1 MRKEIL
7 TLMVFLYV
15 MILVSPALCQTGSAL
30 LEEGIKQ
37 YQNENYEEAIEILE
51 KVRSREPESSLA
63 AFFLGMA
70 YKQTIDY
77 DKAAVNLEDALTLKP
92 AVKEALAD
100 YINILFHL
108 NKLEEAKKWINV
120 AREQN
125 VEPASIYFLEGMI
138 LAQEKNYG
146 SAVESFEKAKS
157 LDRNLV
163 QMADYQIGLCYLKE
177 QKFKNAGERFKA
189 TASYDPQSDL
199 AASARQ
205 YFDAVEK
212 SIFYTRPIRVTMG
225 IYGGYDSNVV
235 SSPRQESLSGSI
247 GSSGSGVLSPSVR
260 IEYVPRLN
268 RAWLFNAM
276 YSSSA
281 NLHDRFVHSRDLIA
295 NTVSFLPGYNFGR
308 FSISILGS
316 YTNYL
321 LRTDS
326 DIVPDGN
333 AGYKHYEDYFTGGPV
348 LKLLVTENQIL
359 ELFTGYDKK
368 NYYNQVIP
376 SGSSRRDAEGFR
388 GYLSW
393 VWFFWRNGFVN
404 LRYEICKE
412 AADGIYWDNLS
423 NRLSAGLVLPILPEN
438 LTRKIGSLYL
448 QMAGGFTFQDY
459 SHPQPYSDAAGYAKT
474 GRRKDEIY
482 NGSVGLNWDI
492 TKNWSCVVQYSH
504 IKSDSNIPV
513 YEYTRN
519 LYTMGLEF
527 KF

>member
-1 MRKEIL
+1 
-7 TLMVFLYV
+7 MVFLFV
-15 MILVSPALCQTGSAL
+15 MILVSPALCQTGTAL
-30 LEEGIKQ
+30 LDDGIKQ

-51 KVRSREPESSLA
+51 KVRSRDPESSLA

-77 DKAAVNLEDALTLKP
+77 DKAAVNLEDALKLKP

-157 LDRNLV
+157 LDRNLA

-260 IEYVPRLN
+260 IEYVPLLN

-326 DIVPDGN
+326 DVVPDGN

-348 LKLLVTENQIL
+348 LKLL
-359 ELFTGYDKK
+359 
-368 NYYNQVIP
+368 
-376 SGSSRRDAEGFR
+376 
-388 GYLSW
+388 
-393 VWFFWRNGFVN
+393 
-404 LRYEICKE
+404 
-412 AADGIYWDNLS
+412 
-423 NRLSAGLVLPILPEN
+423 
-438 LTRKIGSLYL
+438 
-448 QMAGGFTFQDY
+448 
-459 SHPQPYSDAAGYAKT
+459 
-474 GRRKDEIY
+474 
-482 NGSVGLNWDI
+482 
-492 TKNWSCVVQYSH
+492 
-504 IKSDSNIPV
+504 
-513 YEYTRN
+513 YTAS
-519 LYTMGLEF
+519 
-527 KF
+527 